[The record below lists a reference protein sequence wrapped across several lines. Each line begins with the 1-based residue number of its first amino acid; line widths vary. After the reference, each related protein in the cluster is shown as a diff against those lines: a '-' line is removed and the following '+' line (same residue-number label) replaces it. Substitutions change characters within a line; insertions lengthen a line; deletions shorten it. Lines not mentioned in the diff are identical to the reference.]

1 MKRFNKTLLSLLLLG
16 FSTTFS
22 AQQKQLDASNMRDG
36 ENIEYCVTHKKM
48 MEMLKDP
55 AKLKIWQAQ
64 QAAEQ
69 KSKEDGTSIAAP
81 RGVVYKIPIVFHV
94 LHNNGS
100 ENISNAQIMDALDIL
115 NRDFRLLNNDANNVV
130 SAFQGLP
137 ADSEIEFVLATKAP
151 DGTCFSGITRTV
163 SPLTVEGSSGGG
175 GQVNAIRSGNDVY
188 NNTWPENEYLNI
200 FICKEI
206 GGAAG
211 YTYNPFGFGTGMSGI
226 WVLSNYVGSIGTGSI
241 NVSRT
246 LTHEVGHWLNLS
258 HTWGP
263 NNNPGNASSCSDDD
277 QVNDTPN
284 TIGVTACILGENTC
298 GPIANVE
305 NYMDYS
311 YCSKMFTP
319 GQVTRM
325 RNALNSGSGGRS
337 NLWKTAN
344 LNATGATGNPA
355 LCAAEF
361 EASEQIVCAG
371 TTIDF
376 TDVSFHGV
384 TGWNWTFTGGSPATS
399 TSQNPSITYSTP
411 GTYAV
416 ELEVTNGSSSVNQT
430 KTNYITVLPAG
441 RSVPFFEGFE
451 TLSLPS
457 QDWTVD
463 NPDGSAAWA
472 ITSTAGATGSK
483 SLKLNN
489 TTNDD
494 GDVDE
499 FISSNIDLSSVS
511 DFELTFKYAFAKKN
525 SSNSDYLRVYASSD
539 CGETW
544 SVRKNISANNIAT
557 APNTSSAFT
566 PSASQWETVSI
577 TNIVSSFWT
586 PNFRFKFEFVSGGGN
601 NVYIDDINLA
611 DPSDIS
617 SSVAEENGINFFR
630 VYPNP
635 ASTITNVSLN
645 TETVKDIEIEVLDMI
660 GKKVMTIY
668 QGETS
673 IGTNNYSVNTSN
685 ISKGVYFINI
695 RSENNLISKKLIL
708 E

>member
-557 APNTSSAFT
+557 APNTSSSFT